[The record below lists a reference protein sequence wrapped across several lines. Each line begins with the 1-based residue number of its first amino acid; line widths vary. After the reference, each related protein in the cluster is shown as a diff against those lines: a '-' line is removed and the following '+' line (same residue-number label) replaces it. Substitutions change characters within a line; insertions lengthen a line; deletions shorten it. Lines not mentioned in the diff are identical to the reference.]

1 MNSINVAIGSI
12 KYKTWNV
19 YHKTLFEKGRYAQ
32 DIIVIPFLNSNSEN
46 VTVDNTDGHSE
57 L

>member
-1 MNSINVAIGSI
+1 MAIGSI

>member
-19 YHKTLFEKGRYAQ
+19 NHKILIEKGRYAQ
-32 DIIVIPFLNSNSEN
+32 DIIVIPFLNSYSEN
-46 VTVDNTDGHSE
+46 VSVDNTDGHSE